1 MKPRERGQA
10 VEEAFVPDREDR
22 PSRHQR
28 GEPRDSMFLQAMML
42 VVGEKQPIQVRVRN
56 LSAGGL
62 MGDCSLPLAQ
72 GQEVEF
78 EIRNIGV
85 VPGRI
90 AWADGQRIGV
100 AFDLAID
107 PQLARKPVGT
117 KATDSRLV
125 PRPSIRVRRPGL
137 RIE

>member
-1 MKPRERGQA
+1 
-10 VEEAFVPDREDR
+10 VEESFVPDQEDR
-22 PSRHQR
+22 TSRHQR
-28 GEPRDSMFLQAMML
+28 GDSRDSMFLQAMMQ
-42 VVGEKQPIQVRVRN
+42 VAGENHSIQVRIRN

-62 MGDCSLPLAQ
+62 MGDCSLPLPQ
-72 GQEVEF
+72 GQEVSF
-78 EIRNIGV
+78 EIRNIGT

-100 AFDLAID
+100 AFDMAID

-117 KATDSRLV
+117 KASDSRLV
-125 PRPSIRVRRPGL
+125 PPPSNRARRPGL

>member
-1 MKPRERGQA
+1 
-10 VEEAFVPDREDR
+10 
-22 PSRHQR
+22 
-28 GEPRDSMFLQAMML
+28 MFLQAMMR
-42 VVGEKQPIQVRVRN
+42 VAGEAHVMQLRVRN

-62 MGDCSLPLAQ
+62 MADCVLPLAQ

-78 EIRNIGV
+78 EIRNIGA

-90 AWADGQRIGV
+90 AWADGHRIGV
-100 AFDLAID
+100 AFETPID

-117 KATDSRLV
+117 KASESMLV
-125 PRPSIRVRRPGL
+125 RRPTLKVRRPGL

>member
-1 MKPRERGQA
+1 ML
-10 VEEAFVPDREDR
+10 
-22 PSRHQR
+22 
-28 GEPRDSMFLQAMML
+28 LQAMML
-42 VVGEKQPIQVRVRN
+42 IDGESPGLPLRIRN

-62 MGDCSLPLAQ
+62 MADCTLALQQ
-72 GQEVEF
+72 GQAVEF
-78 EIRNIGV
+78 DIRNIGI

-117 KATDSRLV
+117 KASDSRLV
-125 PRPSIRVRRPGL
+125 PPTNLRVRRPGL

>member
-1 MKPRERGQA
+1 MPNG
-10 VEEAFVPDREDR
+10 EER

-28 GEPRDSMFLQAMML
+28 GDARDSMFLQAPMR
-42 VVGEKQPIQVRVRN
+42 VTGEAHAVQLRVRN

-62 MGDCSLPLAQ
+62 MADCGLSLAT
-72 GQEVEF
+72 GQAVEF
-78 EIRNIGV
+78 EIRNIGT

-100 AFDLAID
+100 AFDTPID

-117 KATDSRLV
+117 KAAEGMLV
-125 PRPSIRVRRPGL
+125 RPLTLKPRRPGL
-137 RIE
+137 RLE

>member
-1 MKPRERGQA
+1 ML
-10 VEEAFVPDREDR
+10 
-22 PSRHQR
+22 
-28 GEPRDSMFLQAMML
+28 LQATML
-42 VVGEKQPIQVRVRN
+42 VVGETEGSLLRIRN
-56 LSAGGL
+56 ISAGGL
-62 MGDCSLPLAQ
+62 MADCTLPLAT

-78 EIRNIGV
+78 DIRNIGA

-100 AFDLAID
+100 AFDAPID

-117 KATDSRLV
+117 KTGESMLV
-125 PRPSIRVRRPGL
+125 RRPNLPVRRPGL